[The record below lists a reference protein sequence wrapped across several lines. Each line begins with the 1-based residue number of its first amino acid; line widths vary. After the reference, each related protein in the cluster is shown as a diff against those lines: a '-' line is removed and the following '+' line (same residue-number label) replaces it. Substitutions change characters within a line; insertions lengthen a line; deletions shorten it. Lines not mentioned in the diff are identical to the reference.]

1 MKILSPLDS
10 CEEVS
15 LLADAG
21 AGEFFCG
28 VLEERW
34 HARYPVISINRRP
47 AGKGHFR
54 RFDDLR
60 EAIARA
66 HDRGIPVFFT
76 LNEHYYIQDQY
87 DLIAHYLDGA
97 LTAGVDALIVTD
109 FGLAAFVRD
118 SGYPVAL
125 HMSTGGTAF
134 NRHALRFFAEMGM
147 VNVTLPRHLELD
159 EVRRMLD
166 GGSPVPITAF
176 VLNSRCINVDG
187 FCTFQHGLAGRE
199 IMPMFR
205 NACMLPFDISL
216 DGAPPA
222 QSPAD
227 LLRHQRA
234 VERQKIWQQVHVDDY
249 PCGACALYDF
259 QQMGV
264 GSVKI
269 VGRGNP
275 TARKVRDV
283 GFLAS
288 LMRDLT
294 PAATDRLEFYR
305 RARALYQQ
313 TYDRPCRRHMCYY
326 PSVLDAS

>member
-10 CEEVS
+10 CAEVS

-34 HARYPVISINRRP
+34 YEPYPVISINRRP

-54 RFDDLR
+54 RFVDLG
-60 EAIARA
+60 EAVKRA

-76 LNEHYYIQDQY
+76 LSEHYYIQDQY
-87 DLIAHYLDGA
+87 DLIAWYLDGA
-97 LTAGVDALIVTD
+97 VTAGVDGLIVTD
-109 FGLAAFVRD
+109 FGLVTFVQER
-118 SGYPVAL
+118 GYPVAL

-134 NRHALRFFAEMGM
+134 NRRSLRFFADMGIA
-147 VNVTLPRHLELD
+147 NVTLPRHLELEEMRGLLAGD
-159 EVRRMLD
+159 L
-166 GGSPVPITAF
+166 PVPITAF

-199 IMPMFR
+199 IMPMYR
-205 NACMLPFDISL
+205 NACMLPFEVTL
-216 DGAPPA
+216 DGAPPP

-227 LLRHQRA
+227 TVRHQQY
-234 VERQKIWQQVHVDDY
+234 VERQKIWQHVHVDDH
-249 PCGACALYDF
+249 PCGACALHDF
-259 QQMGV
+259 QQMGI

-275 TARKVRDV
+275 IERKVRDV
-283 GFLAS
+283 TFLAS
-288 LMRDLT
+288 LTNFL
-294 PAATDRLEFYR
+294 AADAPVRAAFYS
-305 RARALYQQ
+305 RARTLYQQ

-326 PSVLDAS
+326 PSVLDNV